1 MLAFIRGA
9 DTFFGPGQVYVKM
22 LPDGAPVA
30 LTHDATTKMAPTFS
44 PDGSVIAYG
53 TCHPVQHVGSSGA
66 GRRDAFDAAERV
78 IINVD

>member
-30 LTHDATTKMAPTFS
+30 LTHDATTKMAPAFS

-53 TCHPVQHVGSSGA
+53 TSTTVRHVGSSGA
-66 GRRDAFDAAERV
+66 GRRSAFDAAECV
-78 IINVD
+78 LVDMD